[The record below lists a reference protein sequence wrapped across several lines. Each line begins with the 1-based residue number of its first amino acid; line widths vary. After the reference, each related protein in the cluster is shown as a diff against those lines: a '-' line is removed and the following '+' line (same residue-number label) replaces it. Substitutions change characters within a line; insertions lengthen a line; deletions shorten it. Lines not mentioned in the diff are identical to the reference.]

1 MSEWW
6 YRMSTSYFML
16 PAYIEEI
23 AVSLVNR
30 GWIVHSFN
38 TEDNEELYNP
48 SNYLHN
54 SEFEGSKY
62 TLGLDLN
69 IYQFLLNSNKKD
81 TPKDNYRDAA
91 ALLVFCQISKIEIDP
106 SYAVYEKVNYE
117 ESNLD
122 EALPDLELFK
132 NINNSDTEELAKYA
146 LGYESSYDIATEHKI
161 NHDEKREILTKY
173 RRLTEWD
180 SLYLI
185 LLSIVDIKFDK
196 AVPANKKLP
205 KFLEWLISKFRMSL
219 VGTIYAM
226 VLFGKKPLKRMMK
239 YDPKQSIEGRKS
251 ALWNMTWDL
260 YIMNQFFRKWVG
272 KEDADEF
279 FFASDDKA
287 FCELL
292 RSAIKVQQVGDFSPL
307 TQYLSKSGYEV
318 AEDFLKLDES
328 SVERVYKT
336 KEWGPEYRE
345 KLIKSYEEKLVRS
358 ENET

>member
-1 MSEWW
+1 
-6 YRMSTSYFML
+6 MSTSYFLL
-16 PAYIEEI
+16 PAYIEDI
-23 AVSLVNR
+23 AVSLANR

-38 TEDNEELYNP
+38 TDNSEELYNP

-69 IYQFLLNSNKKD
+69 IYQFLLNSNKKK
-81 TPKDNYRDAA
+81 TPNDNYRDAA
-91 ALLVFCQISKIEIDP
+91 ALLVFCQISNIEIDP

-132 NINNSDTEELAKYA
+132 NINNSDTEKLAKYA
-146 LGYESSYDIATEHKI
+146 LGYESSYEIATDHKI
-161 NHDEKREILTKY
+161 NHDEKREMLTKY

-185 LLSIVDIKFDK
+185 LLSIVDIKFDNNI
-196 AVPANKKLP
+196 PANKKLL
-205 KFLEWLISKFRMSL
+205 KFLEWLICKFRMSL
-219 VGTIYAM
+219 VGTIYAI

-239 YDPKQSIEGRKS
+239 YDPKTNVEARKS

-260 YIMNQFFRKWVG
+260 YIMNQFFRKWVRKG
-272 KEDADEF
+272 DTDEF

-307 TQYLSKSGYEV
+307 TPYLSKSGYEI
-318 AEDFLKLDES
+318 AENFLNLDES

-336 KEWGPEYRE
+336 EQWSPDYRKKLIESYEANLVYRE
-345 KLIKSYEEKLVRS
+345 
-358 ENET
+358 NEA

>member
-1 MSEWW
+1 MN
-6 YRMSTSYFML
+6 TSYFLL
-16 PAYIEEI
+16 PKYIEDI
-23 AVSLVNR
+23 AVSMVNR
-30 GWIVHSFN
+30 GWVVHSFN
-38 TEDNEELYNP
+38 TDNNEELYNP

-69 IYQFLLNSNKKD
+69 IYQFLLNSNKKK
-81 TPKDNYRDAA
+81 TPKNNYRDAV
-91 ALLVFCQISKIEIDP
+91 ALLVFCQISNIEIDP

-117 ESNLD
+117 ASNLD

-132 NINNSDTEELAKYA
+132 NINNSDTEGLAKYA
-146 LGYESSYDIATEHKI
+146 LGYESSYEIATEHKI
-161 NHDEKREILTKY
+161 NHAEKREILTKY

-185 LLSIVDIKFDK
+185 LLSVVDIKFDD
-196 AVPANKKLP
+196 AIPENKKLP
-205 KFLEWLISKFRMSL
+205 KFLEWLICKFRMSL

-239 YDPKQSIEGRKS
+239 YDPKLNVDERKN

-260 YIMNQFFRKWVG
+260 YIMNQFFRKWIG
-272 KEDADEF
+272 KDNAEEF

-292 RSAIKVQQVGDFSPL
+292 RSAIKVQQIGDFSPL
-307 TQYLSKSGYEV
+307 IPYLSKSGYET
-318 AEDFLKLDES
+318 AENFLNLDES
-328 SVERVYKT
+328 SIKRVYKT
-336 KEWGPEYRE
+336 DEWSPEYRE
-345 KLIKSYEEKLVRS
+345 KLIESYEAKLVYGK
-358 ENET
+358 NET

>member
-1 MSEWW
+1 MN
-6 YRMSTSYFML
+6 TSYFLL
-16 PAYIEEI
+16 PTYIEDI

-38 TEDNEELYNP
+38 TDNNEALYNP

-54 SEFEGSKY
+54 SEFEGAKY

-69 IYQFLLNSNKKD
+69 IYQFLLNSIKKKA
-81 TPKDNYRDAA
+81 PKDNYRDAA
-91 ALLVFCQISKIEIDP
+91 ALLVFCQISNIEIDP

-132 NINNSDTEELAKYA
+132 NINNADTEELAKYA
-146 LGYESSYDIATEHKI
+146 LGYESSYEIAMEHKI

-185 LLSIVDIKFDK
+185 LLSIVDIKFNN
-196 AVPANKKLP
+196 AIPANKKLP
-205 KFLEWLISKFRMSL
+205 KFLEWLICKFRMSL

-239 YDPKQSIEGRKS
+239 YDPKQSFEERKS

-272 KEDADEF
+272 KDDTDEF
-279 FFASDDKA
+279 IFASDDKA

-307 TQYLSKSGYEV
+307 APYLSKSGYEV
-318 AEDFLKLDES
+318 AENYLNLDES

-336 KEWGPEYRE
+336 DQWGPEYRK
-345 KLIKSYEEKLVRS
+345 KLIESYEANMVYEK
-358 ENET
+358 

>member
-1 MSEWW
+1 VN
-6 YRMSTSYFML
+6 TSYFFL
-16 PAYIEEI
+16 PSYIEDI
-23 AVSLVNR
+23 AESLAYR
-30 GWIVHSFN
+30 GWVVHSFN
-38 TEDNEELYNP
+38 TDSDEELYNP

-69 IYQFLLNSNKKD
+69 IYQFLLNSKKKD
-81 TPKDNYRDAA
+81 LPKDNYRDAA
-91 ALLVFCQISKIEIDP
+91 ALLVFCQIANIEIDP

-117 ESNLD
+117 ASNLD
-122 EALPDLELFK
+122 EALPDLELFQ
-132 NINNSDTEELAKYA
+132 NINNSDPGELAKYA
-146 LGYESSYDIATEHKI
+146 LGHENSYEIPTEHKI
-161 NHDEKREILTKY
+161 NYAEKREILSKY

-185 LLSIVDIKFDK
+185 ILSIVDIKFDK
-196 AVPANKKLP
+196 RIPSDKKLA
-205 KFLEWLISKFRMSL
+205 KFFDWLICKFRMSL

-226 VLFGKKPLKRMMK
+226 ILFGNKPLKRMMK
-239 YDPKQSIEGRKS
+239 YNSQQNITERKN

-272 KEDADEF
+272 KDDENEF

-292 RSAIKVQQVGDFSPL
+292 RSAIKVQQIGDFSTLIPYL
-307 TQYLSKSGYEV
+307 TKSGYEQ
-318 AEDFLKLDES
+318 AESFLKLDVS
-328 SVERVYKT
+328 SAGRVYET
-336 KEWGPEYRE
+336 DEWSPEYRGSM
-345 KLIKSYEEKLVRS
+345 IRSYEEKLVYS